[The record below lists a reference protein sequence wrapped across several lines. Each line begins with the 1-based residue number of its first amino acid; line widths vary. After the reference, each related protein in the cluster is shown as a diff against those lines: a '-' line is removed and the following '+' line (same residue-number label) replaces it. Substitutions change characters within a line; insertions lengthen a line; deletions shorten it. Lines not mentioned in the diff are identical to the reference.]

1 MKTSKTL
8 LLAAGLFFVL
18 SGSSAAQRPVYNQE
32 GILRD
37 YDLQDAD
44 PALCEKSCEEEPL
57 CTAWTYIPPVDQR
70 EKARCWLYNHSYP
83 SSLFPISG
91 IKQQYMALPEYETP
105 HAARDLENIQGLL
118 SGQKSFT
125 ESLPSIVSMIQGFT
139 APEAAPTASS
149 RGVRTS
155 KPEQQKIQRS
165 SRISKPTAHVWEY
178 LHSLGTEPS
187 GYATY
192 SYILSGRNGSERYA
206 DLVRLI
212 QRSTAEASELEDIL
226 LPEEL
231 NIFLIP
237 ALNTGNATGNSPD
250 LRFSQQVLTVLSA
263 RSPLDFNRPGPY
275 IVTLYHPLGQYTR
288 RDQIV
293 DILYVDLT
301 NIHPGAV
308 AEVVRTYK
316 QTVLKKELRGQEK
329 LRSLRLSLL
338 KFAFLAEDSIGFAR
352 TAAAAIDTTVF
363 E

>member
-83 SSLFPISG
+83 SSLFPFSG
-91 IKQQYMALPEYETP
+91 IKQQYQEAMALPDIPE
-105 HAARDLENIQGLL
+105 IQQQMG
-118 SGQKSFT
+118 FA
-125 ESLPSIVSMIQGFT
+125 EPRSLPGSFMGF
-139 APEAAPTASS
+139 AAEPAPTASS
-149 RGVRTS
+149 GGVRTP
-155 KPEQQKIQRS
+155 KP
-165 SRISKPTAHVWEY
+165 KPTAHVWEY
-178 LHSLGTEPS
+178 LHSLGTEHS